1 MTERVVAIGYNTFHG
16 NNLKVII
23 VTNPYAEI
31 IKLRWIR
38 YKQEITKGR
47 SIVDINGNRYGKFY
61 VSPATT

>member
-16 NNLKVII
+16 NNFKVIT

-38 YKQEITKGR
+38 CK
-47 SIVDINGNRYGKFY
+47 
-61 VSPATT
+61 

>member
-16 NNLKVII
+16 NNFKVII

-38 YKQEITKGR
+38 YK
-47 SIVDINGNRYGKFY
+47 
-61 VSPATT
+61 